1 MWQRSQE
8 MGRLAVQ
15 VHLPVLNVIPNITVW
30 AIAVILHFF
39 TKSYPFPCSC
49 LRTPLFLRSMHQRRN
64 CNTVQITVWYAA
76 QIPIWDAAGPIS
88 QQGTISLDR
97 VGRRRWPQLLV
108 TLDRCQSWWGWRGIW
123 LPQDGEDSGGM
134 HGVLDER
141 STAPH
146 LHLLQARSCCAAGAA
161 VERVRFGTVCH
172 LILQLQVRRQCVDL
186 VNHLH
191 NSQSKNSEKSM
202 PQQRHR
208 NTEAA
213 SASSFVLPQSR
224 VANFLSCFYF
234 IFYFYFFSQTSL
246 Q

>member
-1 MWQRSQE
+1 
-8 MGRLAVQ
+8 
-15 VHLPVLNVIPNITVW
+15 
-30 AIAVILHFF
+30 
-39 TKSYPFPCSC
+39 
-49 LRTPLFLRSMHQRRN
+49 
-64 CNTVQITVWYAA
+64 
-76 QIPIWDAAGPIS
+76 
-88 QQGTISLDR
+88 
-97 VGRRRWPQLLV
+97 
-108 TLDRCQSWWGWRGIW
+108 
-123 LPQDGEDSGGM
+123 M

-172 LILQLQVRRQCVDL
+172 LILQLQVRRQRVDL

-234 IFYFYFFSQTSL
+234 IFYFYFFWLAQEMQQNCSHIPLQTKLTSEIPLKLFGILSHQQRRTYHQRSSCPILVICSL
-246 Q
+246 LYLTTQRIDASSS